1 MMTISVSDAAKRFNR
16 EWIFHHFSYT
26 FSPGVAYAIIG
37 PNGSGKSTLL
47 QVIAGATVASN
58 GKIVYKLN
66 HSILEPDAAYRNIS
80 IAAPYLELIE
90 EMTATE
96 FLQFHTRFKPLIPV
110 KPIPELLTHV
120 GIGEAGNKQIRY
132 FSSGMKQRLKLLQA
146 IFSDTSC
153 VLLDEPCTN
162 LDAQGVEMYQELVKE
177 YCNNRLVIVS
187 SNDEKEYAFCK
198 ERISI
203 LDFK

>member
-1 MMTISVSDAAKRFNR
+1 MMTISVSDTAKRFNR
-16 EWIFHHFSYT
+16 EWIFHHFNYT
-26 FSPGVAYAIIG
+26 FSPGVAYAITG

-58 GKIVYKLN
+58 GKIEYIINKQSLA
-66 HSILEPDAAYRNIS
+66 PDMAYRYIS
-80 IAAPYLELIE
+80 LAAPYLELIE

-96 FLQFHTRFKPLIPV
+96 FLQFHSKFKPLQSSRNV
-110 KPIPELLTHV
+110 QELLTIA
-120 GIGEAGNKQIRY
+120 GLGEAAGKQIRY
-132 FSSGMKQRLKLLQA
+132 FSSGMKQRLKLVQA
-146 IFSDTSC
+146 IFSETPC

-162 LDAQGVEMYQELVKE
+162 LDEQGAQLYQELVRE
-177 YCNNRLVIVS
+177 YCPGRLVIIS
-187 SNDEKEYAFCK
+187 SNDEKEYSFCK

>member
-1 MMTISVSDAAKRFNR
+1 MMTISISDAAKRFNR
-16 EWIFHHFSYT
+16 EWIFHHFNYT
-26 FSPGVAYAIIG
+26 FLPGRAYVITG

-58 GKIVYKLN
+58 GKIVYHLN
-66 HSILEPDAAYRNIS
+66 DSLIEPDSAYRHIS

-96 FLQFHTRFKPLIPV
+96 FLQFHTKFKPMIRFKS
-110 KPIPELLTHV
+110 IPELLTLA
-120 GIGEAGNKQIRY
+120 GIGEAADKQIRY
-132 FSSGMKQRLKLLQA
+132 YSSGMKQRLKLLQA
-146 IFSDTSC
+146 VFSDTPC
-153 VLLDEPCTN
+153 ILLDEPCTN
-162 LDAQGVEMYQELVKE
+162 LDEQGVELYLQLVKE
-177 YCNNRLVIVS
+177 YCHKRLVIVS
-187 SNDEKEYAFCK
+187 SNDEKEYSFCQ